1 MALLRRI
8 ILKRFSLIFL
18 FSAIAFC
25 AFQSYS
31 ESFYSVAQTVQQ
43 LHPQQSPLLSQPL
56 GVKIT
61 SHTTGQKVPTGE
73 LTISGTSTDTPNTEC
88 QVYSDWN
95 DQKPFGNAV
104 AAGPGGPNDYSEWTF
119 TYTSAYHL
127 VKNGTNN
134 LTSKISCTDGP
145 ASNITKWNS
154 VNVTGIDGLTLS
166 QQSSITSGTE

>member
-1 MALLRRI
+1 M
-8 ILKRFSLIFL
+8 

-43 LHPQQSPLLSQPL
+43 LPPQQSPLLLQPL

-73 LTISGTSTDTPNTEC
+73 LTISGTSTDNPNTEC
-88 QVYSDWN
+88 HVYSDWN

-104 AAGPGGPNDYSEWTF
+104 AAGPGG
-119 TYTSAYHL
+119 L
-127 VKNGTNN
+127 MIIQNG
-134 LTSKISCTDGP
+134 LLHIP
-145 ASNITKWNS
+145 QRI
-154 VNVTGIDGLTLS
+154 I
-166 QQSSITSGTE
+166 